1 MAGVDQ
7 KWNDNIFGQKC
18 QCVRKKGASYLW
30 LGVPRKVRGEICT
43 IFAHTPCNGL
53 QSQWFAWTYH
63 HFLKSLFP
71 DLFSMSVCIR
81 SLHYIYQNSKLLLPV
96 VCFDELFQT
105 GVYLGC

>member
-63 HFLKSLFP
+63 HFQKSLFP
-71 DLFSMSVCIR
+71 DLFSMSVCVR
-81 SLHYIYQNSKLLLPV
+81 SLQYIY
-96 VCFDELFQT
+96 
-105 GVYLGC
+105 

>member
-53 QSQWFAWTYH
+53 QPQWST
-63 HFLKSLFP
+63 K
-71 DLFSMSVCIR
+71 
-81 SLHYIYQNSKLLLPV
+81 QKLGLPGHTIIFRK
-96 VCFDELFQT
+96 VCFLIYFPCPFALDYHSIHIRA
-105 GVYLGC
+105 VSS